1 MLYFRII
8 IISSLALVL
17 KTSTEA
23 EFLMSFERLFQYF
36 ILEALKGKARCA
48 AEVRHWGWLSWL
60 LCPVQYEWVSER
72 FISFINFNVSFTLNS
87 DTVQRKEKKLH

>member
-36 ILEALKGKARCA
+36 ILEALKGRARCA
-48 AEVRHWGWLSWL
+48 PEVRHWGWLSWL
-60 LCPVQYEWVSER
+60 LCLVQYDWVSER
-72 FISFINFNVSFTLNS
+72 FISFEL
-87 DTVQRKEKKLH
+87 K

>member
-48 AEVRHWGWLSWL
+48 PEVRH
-60 LCPVQYEWVSER
+60 
-72 FISFINFNVSFTLNS
+72 
-87 DTVQRKEKKLH
+87 